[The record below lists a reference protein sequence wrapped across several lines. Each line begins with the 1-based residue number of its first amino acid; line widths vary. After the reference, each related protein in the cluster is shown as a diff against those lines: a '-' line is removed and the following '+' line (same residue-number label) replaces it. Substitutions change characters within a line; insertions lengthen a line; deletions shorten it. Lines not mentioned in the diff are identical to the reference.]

1 MQIGKDYIGVGVGA
15 FILNENNELLLQKR
29 AVPAEK
35 DHWCI
40 PGGRLEMFELLE
52 HAVAREAKEELDVE
66 IEVIRLMGV
75 CDHIISDENAHWVAM
90 SYLCKIRSGE
100 PKIMEPDKASD
111 LQWFS
116 LDNLPDHLTITTKKA
131 LADYRKLQ
139 QERKEE

>member
-15 FILNENNELLLQKR
+15 FILNEKSELLLQKR

-52 HAVAREAKEELDVE
+52 HAVAREAKEELGVE

-75 CDHIISDENAHWVAM
+75 CDHIIPEENAHWVAM

-111 LQWFS
+111 LQWFP

-131 LADYRKLQ
+131 LADYRKLY
-139 QERKEE
+139 

>member
-15 FILNENNELLLQKR
+15 FILNEKNELLLQKR

-52 HAVAREAKEELDVE
+52 HAVAREAKEELGVE
-66 IEVIRLMGV
+66 IDVIRLMGV
-75 CDHIISDENAHWVAM
+75 CDHIIPEENAHWVAM

-111 LQWFS
+111 LQWFP

-131 LADYRKLQ
+131 LADYRKLY
-139 QERKEE
+139 

>member
-15 FILNENNELLLQKR
+15 FILNEKSELLLQKR

-52 HAVAREAKEELDVE
+52 HAVVREAKEELGVE

-75 CDHIISDENAHWVAM
+75 CDHIIPEENAHWVAM

-111 LQWFS
+111 LQWFP

-131 LADYRKLQ
+131 LADYRKLY
-139 QERKEE
+139 